1 MSKNT
6 IIDFLKTKKI
16 YGTIKGNTNKI
27 EVTTESSVIL
37 HEEIIED
44 TKTDTV
50 SSLSLRDLIDYEKAA
65 SLICRRYENNIK
77 MYDGSI
83 RQSGLEYENFKR
95 LNDTHTKILNEI
107 EKRVKNLFNEYEF
120 KVRFS

>member
-1 MSKNT
+1 MA
-6 IIDFLKTKKI
+6 KK
-16 YGTIKGNTNKI
+16 NTNKI

-44 TKTDTV
+44 TKLDTI

-107 EKRVKNLFNEYEF
+107 EKRVKNLY
-120 KVRFS
+120 